1 MKKILF
7 TKILLDSGI
16 FFFLSLLATSLIIW
30 IFQAVSFL
38 DIIIEDGRSYF
49 VYIQYT
55 LLNFPKIISRI
66 LPLVLFFSFLF
77 VLIKYEQNNELL
89 ILWNFGVHKLKFIKF
104 FFIVSI
110 FLTIL
115 QIFFT
120 AFVVPST
127 QELSRSLLR
136 TSEINFFESFI
147 KIKKFNDTIKDV
159 TIYVEKKD
167 KDGNLKNIYLEKN
180 SAGKD
185 FQITYAKK
193 GSFKYD
199 QNIPLLILYDGQTI
213 SSLDDKINNFKF
225 SKSNFNLSQFD
236 TRTIKIIKTQET
248 SSYNLIRC
256 LKLLS
261 EKKSNLD
268 LNNQIFFRNCDLN
281 NLPNVLKELY
291 KRFIIPLYIPVIVL
305 IALFIV
311 ITSKENIN
319 YNKYKLLIYLIG
331 FFLII
336 FSETTLRFVGDT
348 LIENFKL
355 VIMPLIFL
363 IIIFTFFYS
372 KLNFKIINIK

>member
-16 FFFLSLLATSLIIW
+16 FFLISLIATSLIIW

-38 DIIIEDGRSYF
+38 DIIIEDGRSYL

-55 LLNFPKIISRI
+55 LLNFPKVISRI

-120 AFVVPST
+120 ALVVPST

-136 TSEINFFESFI
+136 TSEINFFENFI

-248 SSYNLIRC
+248 SSYNLIKC
-256 LKLLS
+256 IKLLS
-261 EKKSNLD
+261 EKKND
-268 LNNQIFFRNCDLN
+268 LVLSNQIFFSNCDLN

-305 IALFIV
+305 IALFII

-355 VIMPLIFL
+355 VITPLIFL

-372 KLNFKIINIK
+372 KLNIKIKKNK

>member
-7 TKILLDSGI
+7 RKILLDSAI

-66 LPLVLFFSFLF
+66 LPLVLFFSFIFTL
-77 VLIKYEQNNELL
+77 VKYEQNNELL

-104 FFIVSI
+104 FFIISI

-120 AFVVPST
+120 SIIVPST

-136 TSEINFFESFI
+136 TSEVNFFESFI
-147 KIKKFNDTIKDV
+147 KLKKFNDTIKDV
-159 TIYVEKKD
+159 TIYVENKD
-167 KDGNLKNIYLEKN
+167 KDGNLENIYLEKN
-180 SAGKD
+180 SSGRD
-185 FQITYAKK
+185 FQITHAKK
-193 GSFKYD
+193 GTFRYD
-199 QNIPLLILYDGQTI
+199 ENIPTLILYDGQTI
-213 SSLDDKINNFKF
+213 SSLGDKINNFKF
-225 SKSNFNLSQFD
+225 SKSNFNLSSFD

-248 SSYNLIRC
+248 SSYNLIKC
-256 LKLLS
+256 IKMLS
-261 EKKSNLD
+261 DKKDNINSK
-268 LNNQIFFRNCDLN
+268 NQLVIKNCDLN

-291 KRFIIPLYIPVIVL
+291 KRFIIPSYIPIIVL
-305 IALFIV
+305 IALLI
-311 ITSKENIN
+311 ITVSKENVN
-319 YNKYKLLIYLIG
+319 YNSYKSLIYLMG

-348 LIENFKL
+348 LFENLKL
-355 VIMPLIFL
+355 IIMPHIFL

-372 KLNFKIINIK
+372 KLNFKTK

>member
-372 KLNFKIINIK
+372 KLNFKIKKNK

>member
-136 TSEINFFESFI
+136 TSEINFF
-147 KIKKFNDTIKDV
+147 
-159 TIYVEKKD
+159 
-167 KDGNLKNIYLEKN
+167 
-180 SAGKD
+180 
-185 FQITYAKK
+185 
-193 GSFKYD
+193 
-199 QNIPLLILYDGQTI
+199 
-213 SSLDDKINNFKF
+213 
-225 SKSNFNLSQFD
+225 
-236 TRTIKIIKTQET
+236 
-248 SSYNLIRC
+248 
-256 LKLLS
+256 
-261 EKKSNLD
+261 
-268 LNNQIFFRNCDLN
+268 
-281 NLPNVLKELY
+281 
-291 KRFIIPLYIPVIVL
+291 
-305 IALFIV
+305 
-311 ITSKENIN
+311 
-319 YNKYKLLIYLIG
+319 
-331 FFLII
+331 
-336 FSETTLRFVGDT
+336 
-348 LIENFKL
+348 
-355 VIMPLIFL
+355 
-363 IIIFTFFYS
+363 
-372 KLNFKIINIK
+372 